1 MISVQGIFD
10 GKKLRLLDNLKV
22 NTPRKVIITFL
33 DKIEDDLTS
42 EELHYLADKG
52 EAFAFLDNQEDDIY
66 SDRDLKVK
74 YK

>member
-10 GKKLRLLDNLKV
+10 GKKLRLLDHIKV
-22 NTPRKVIITFL
+22 RTPRKVIITFL

-42 EELHYLADKG
+42 KELHYLADTG
-52 EAFAFLDNQEDDIY
+52 GAFTFLDNQEDDIY